1 MCYSLLRKVIEPVW
15 LMVAMIVQVL
25 QCPYCQGVDIVNNG
39 KTPQGKQ
46 RFLCRESLCDGR
58 TFILDY
64 SYPGQ
69 SLHVKQQIVDMALN
83 GSGIRDTAR
92 VLHVSTSTVL
102 NELKKKNICSS
113 QSTCQF

>member
-1 MCYSLLRKVIEPVW
+1 
-15 LMVAMIVQVL
+15 MIFQVL
-25 QCPYCQGVDIVNNG
+25 LCPYCQGSDIVKNG

-64 SYPGQ
+64 AYPGQ
-69 SLHVKQQIVDMALN
+69 SRQVKEKIVDMALN

-92 VLHVSTSTVL
+92 VLHSSTSTVIK
-102 NELKKKNICSS
+102 ELKKKNICSNKLIY
-113 QSTCQF
+113 